1 MVLFL
6 NTFQDVRLAIAQ
18 ARRTP
23 AFTACAILLV
33 AVSCGGLVSA
43 ISLLNA
49 TALRRIPVPAADE
62 IVAIAASDEKGQQTR
77 PIFFE
82 TLAAIRSASL
92 FREASLYAGG
102 GILYTEARGITG
114 EGAIEAVTPG
124 FHESLGLAPH
134 LGRFFDTN
142 DAPGDADA
150 RPVAVIGYRFWERYY
165 GADPKAI
172 GERLLINRVPFTVI
186 GVTPPNYRGL
196 YLEIGFDFSIPLAV
210 LGRQLATNQYPID
223 RKAALRGQHI
233 IARVRP
239 GAELRQLRADLSSLW
254 SRLRLEVTPPGL
266 SAPERAEFAT
276 QQVTLESLSSGFSTL
291 RARYGHSIALFS
303 VVAAIAAAIAALNL
317 AGLLLSRHAARANEV
332 LVHRALG
339 ASTGRLARR
348 MLIESIALAVAGTV
362 VGIGIGR
369 WGSQV
374 VTSLLWTSS
383 VPLNLDTMPDGT
395 VIAYAMLGAVVLG
408 TFIGSL
414 PVLAL
419 VRQSREISPG
429 TRTTTR
435 RVTPW
440 TKGLVVAEVALSLTL
455 TSLAAG
461 FAVTL
466 YSLRQLDP
474 GVDGAELRW
483 TRLYQLPGGYQGMQ
497 DDTYYPELVR
507 TLAATRGIES
517 AALSHHFPAFFNF
530 PALVTT
536 FPVAP
541 ATSDDPGAATAA
553 IMESISPRFFDTVGI
568 PVIRGRDF
576 DWRDDRTR
584 PGVAMVNAALAA
596 VLFGDGDAVGR
607 RIRVGDDT
615 ERRALEI
622 VAVVGNATIGGYRSP
637 RQPAVFRPKLQEP
650 RFARSPVLLYRT
662 SLPAAAADR
671 AVSEIVHQRGREHV
685 RQTFSFQEQID
696 IALINERLSTG
707 LASAL
712 AGMSILIGG
721 LGLFAVLAY
730 TVSTRTREI
739 ALRVAV
745 GASAVRVVGM
755 ILFEGLTL
763 VALGIAVGVGTT
775 LLGMRVARS
784 FFEMAAGSLWPTIF
798 SAALFVLLA
807 ALACVVP
814 ARRAAGISAS
824 AALRN
829 E

>member
-1 MVLFL
+1 MVSLQ
-6 NTFQDVRLAIAQ
+6 NTLEDVRLAFAQ
-18 ARRTP
+18 TRRAP
-23 AFTACAILLV
+23 AFAACAILLV
-33 AVSCGGLVSA
+33 AVLCGGLVSA

-49 TALRRIPVPAADE
+49 TALRRLPIPAADE
-62 IVAIAASDEKGQQTR
+62 IVAIAASDEKGQQAR

-82 TLAAIRSASL
+82 TFAAIRSASL

-102 GILYTEARGITG
+102 GILWTEARGITG

-124 FHESLGLAPH
+124 FHESLGLVPH
-134 LGRFFDTN
+134 RGRFFDAS

-150 RPVAVIGYRFWERYY
+150 RPVVVIGYRFWERYY
-165 GADPKAI
+165 GADPNAI
-172 GERLLINRVPFTVI
+172 GERLLINKVPFTVI

-196 YLEIGFDFSIPLAV
+196 HLETGFDFAIPLAV
-210 LGRQLATNQYPID
+210 LGRQLATNQYPIE
-223 RKAALRGQHI
+223 RNAPLRGQHI
-233 IARVRP
+233 IARVGE
-239 GAELRQLRADLSSLW
+239 GAQLRQLRADLASLW
-254 SRLRLEVTPPGL
+254 SRLRLQVTPPGL
-266 SAPERAEFAT
+266 SAAARAEFAT
-276 QQVTLESLSSGFSTL
+276 EQVTLESLSRGFSTL
-291 RARYGHSIALFS
+291 RARYGDSIGRFS

-317 AGLLLSRHAARANEV
+317 AGLLLSRYAARSNEL

-362 VGIGIGR
+362 VGIGIGW
-369 WGSQV
+369 WGSQI

-383 VPLNLDTMPDGT
+383 APLNLETMPDGT
-395 VIAYAMLGAVVLG
+395 VIASAMLGAVVMG

-419 VRQSREISPG
+419 LRHSREISPG
-429 TRTTTR
+429 TRTTAR

-474 GVDGAELRW
+474 GVDGAGLRW

-507 TLAATRGIES
+507 TLTAIRGIES
-517 AALSHHFPAFFNF
+517 AALSHHFPSFFNF

-536 FPVAP
+536 LPVAP
-541 ATSDDPGAATAA
+541 AASGDPSDAIAA

-596 VLFGDGDAVGR
+596 KLFGDGDAVGR
-607 RIRVGDDT
+607 RIRVGDDA

-622 VAVVGNATIGGYRSP
+622 VGVVADATIGGYRNP

-671 AVSEIVHQRGREHV
+671 AVSEVVNQRAREYI
-685 RQTFSFQEQID
+685 RRTFSFAQQID
-696 IALINERLSTG
+696 LTLINERLSTG

-730 TVSTRTREI
+730 TVATRTHEI

-745 GASAVRVVGM
+745 GASARRVVGM
-755 ILFEGLTL
+755 ILVEGLTL
-763 VALGIAVGVGTT
+763 VAWGIAAGVATT
-775 LLGMRVARS
+775 LLGMTVARS
-784 FFEMAAGSLWPTIF
+784 FFEAAAGSPWPLITSATLFVFLATLACAVPAHRAAAI
-798 SAALFVLLA
+798 SAAV
-807 ALACVVP
+807 
-814 ARRAAGISAS
+814 
-824 AALRN
+824 ALRN